1 MSNSD
6 PFGIEKAK
14 GTLRIP
20 KAPSKA
26 GGYARRVVRG
36 AKTKYHNATGKGA
49 ENLSSP
55 TGTRFGEY
63 SEGQKDA
70 RREARGRNAEIGF
83 AAGMIGGTATGFSV
97 HGAQA
102 GHDRRVYRQRE
113 FAKARVPRITSLGTK
128 ANKQKGRPGFRPIPL
143 AAGTAVGGALGYSA
157 SVIGRKSARQDLD
170 AVYNRQEKRKAKAA
184 AVAKARKKPELER
197 YTPDRNERTKMRA
210 KRSAAFAAGG
220 AGTMVGLKALE
231 RSQLPKAYRNYHRPY
246 KAKPALIA
254 AGVGAA
260 IGASGKLD
268 KEQYRV
274 KKNDPFGID
283 KGWDRAG
290 EAALTM
296 GVLGGVTAGTEGLK
310 RTYKR
315 RKKLQVVAKKE
326 NKAKGAAIAAGGA
339 ATLGGT
345 AALPRVEHAIV
356 RHKTGKIDAQIAN
369 LNASKPVKTPSK
381 NVNGQMMRTTSPKEK
396 IARGVKLKE
405 ISGKVDELNRA
416 RKAIKRPHLAGN
428 AKATWTGIAV
438 GAPALWYGSRHSV
451 SKKETGH
458 RRDVDAG
465 LVGGAVGAG
474 AYQEASYALKPLDRR
489 AEAKIKRNPDLNRQ
503 AREYQS
509 KMRPKN
515 AKAGDPSWRP
525 YFRNYPKNLPG
536 SKLKRALAITH
547 TGRSGGALTAA
558 AGGAAAV
565 GAAAADRKFFRK
577 PKDPVVAKFDQ
588 KPPPTNKRI
597 AHQKKAQAGFSLAGG
612 TLGLAALGTR
622 GKATALTRA
631 AKTSANGPKLLSAA
645 QKWKD
650 RSTGL
655 TTIGAGIGGVGAYN
669 FASYTNAEAKA
680 QAKKKGPVRKM
691 DDPFG
696 VSKRRYQI
704 NEDADPDVKYKL
716 DNAAGVAGA
725 ASAGGGVLA
734 GMPVG
739 EKLSDAM
746 VSRKR
751 GGKASYKAAAL
762 SGLKSKRAKAG
773 GALVGA
779 GIVGAAAVQHQA
791 KKKGVLVVKSD
802 PFGVEKGFRD
812 EMKKP
817 WRDRGLNPKEEM
829 KKPWSQRGPK
839 VGGLVGRKKKGN
851 LTPVSKLGPPK
862 FRGHTYT
869 GTEVNE
875 KTGERKQ
882 YGPTHVNVHP
892 KGKSLILRRPKYA
905 FDAYPGEMKGSPK
918 NKSQYLQRSPG
929 KVKLTPK
936 SVANEVHA
944 HAQSGSSK
952 EKVIGG
958 MKFKVNQDKVK
969 KDAFGVEKREG
980 SGGRDVAA
988 AAFPGWHGAIAGKK
1002 GRKLRSFGNEVAGTA
1017 LGGAAGGIVGGALTG
1032 GRATGVGIGVGS
1044 MAGSVA
1050 GSRRNQKRGHLKPI
1064 KKNYTDSAFGIVH

>member
-20 KAPSKA
+20 KAPSKS
-26 GGYARRVVRG
+26 GQYARRAVRG
-36 AKTKYHNATGKGA
+36 AKTKFHNATGKGA
-49 ENLSSP
+49 TNLDSP
-55 TGTRFGEY
+55 TGTPFGE
-63 SEGQKDA
+63 
-70 RREARGRNAEIGF
+70 RNAGEKY
-83 AAGMIGGTATGFSV
+83 ARKTDRDRSLKAGYLTGLVGGVTAGAMV
-97 HGAQA
+97 NGAQA
-102 GHDRRVYRQRE
+102 NRDRRVINQRE
-113 FAKARVPRITSLGTK
+113 FSKARVPRITSLGTK
-128 ANKQKGRPGFRPIPL
+128 ANKQKRWPRLHPGAL
-143 AAGTAVGGALGYSA
+143 AAGTAVGGALGYGASA
-157 SVIGRKSARQDLD
+157 IGRHTARKDLD
-170 AVYNRQEKRKAKAA
+170 TIYRRQERAKAKKASA
-184 AVAKARKKPELER
+184 IAKARKKPELER
-197 YTPDRNERTKMRA
+197 YTPDRTERAKMRA
-210 KRSAAFAAGG
+210 KRSATYAAGG
-220 AGTMVGLKALE
+220 AGTVVGLKALE
-231 RSQLPKAYRNYHRPY
+231 RSQLPKPYRKLRPY

-268 KEQYRV
+268 KEQYRI
-274 KKNDPFGID
+274 KKNDPFGIS
-283 KGWDRAG
+283 
-290 EAALTM
+290 
-296 GVLGGVTAGTEGLK
+296 
-310 RTYKR
+310 
-315 RKKLQVVAKKE
+315 KKE

-345 AALPRVEHAIV
+345 AALPRVEHTIV

-381 NVNGQMMRTTSPKEK
+381 NVNGQMMRSTSPKEK

-416 RKAIKRPHLAGN
+416 KKAIKRPHLAGN
-428 AKATWTGIAV
+428 AKATWAGIAV

-465 LVGGAVGAG
+465 LIGGAAGAG

-536 SKLKRALAITH
+536 SKLKRALAVTH

-691 DDPFG
+691 DDPFE
-696 VSKRRYQI
+696 V
-704 NEDADPDVKYKL
+704 
-716 DNAAGVAGA
+716 
-725 ASAGGGVLA
+725 
-734 GMPVG
+734 
-739 EKLSDAM
+739 
-746 VSRKR
+746 
-751 GGKASYKAAAL
+751 
-762 SGLKSKRAKAG
+762 
-773 GALVGA
+773 
-779 GIVGAAAVQHQA
+779 H
-791 KKKGVLVVKSD
+791 
-802 PFGVEKGFRD
+802 
-812 EMKKP
+812 
-817 WRDRGLNPKEEM
+817 
-829 KKPWSQRGPK
+829 
-839 VGGLVGRKKKGN
+839 
-851 LTPVSKLGPPK
+851 KLGSPK

-875 KTGERKQ
+875 KTGEHKQ

-905 FDAYPGEMKGSPK
+905 FDAYPGEMKGGK
-918 NKSQYLQRSPG
+918 DKTQHLQRSPG
-929 KVKLTPK
+929 KVKLAPK
-936 SVANEVHA
+936 SVASEVHA
-944 HAQSGSSK
+944 YAQSGSSK
-952 EKVIGG
+952 EKAIGG
-958 MKFKVNQDKVK
+958 LKFKVNHDKVR
-969 KDAFGVEKREG
+969 KDAFNVVKKEG

-988 AAFPGWHGAIAGKK
+988 AVFPGWHGAIAGKK
-1002 GRKLRSFGNEVAGTA
+1002 GRKLRSFGNETAGTII
-1017 LGGAAGGIVGGALTG
+1017 GGAAGGVVGGALTG
-1032 GRATGVGIGVGS
+1032 GRALGAGAGVGA

-1050 GSRRNQKRGHLKPI
+1050 GSRRNQRKGHLKPI
-1064 KKNYTDSAFGIVH
+1064 KKNFAESAFGIAH

>member
-1 MSNSD
+1 VSNSD
-6 PFGIEKAK
+6 PFGIEKA
-14 GTLRIP
+14 GSSLRIP
-20 KAPSKA
+20 KPPSQAK
-26 GGYARRVVRG
+26 GYARRVVRG

-49 ENLSSP
+49 TNLDSP
-55 TGTRFGEY
+55 TGTPFGER
-63 SEGQKDA
+63 SEGEKYA
-70 RREARGRNAEIGF
+70 RKEGRSRSAQLGF
-83 AAGMIGGTATGFSV
+83 ATGMIGGTATGFSV

-128 ANKQKGRPGFRPIPL
+128 AGKQKQGRPGFRPIPL

-170 AVYNRQEKRKAKAA
+170 AIYNRQEKRKAKAA

-197 YTPDRNERTKMRA
+197 YTPDRTERTKMRA

-254 AGVGAA
+254 AGIGAA

-274 KKNDPFGID
+274 KKNDPFGIS
-283 KGWDRAG
+283 
-290 EAALTM
+290 
-296 GVLGGVTAGTEGLK
+296 
-310 RTYKR
+310 
-315 RKKLQVVAKKE
+315 KKE
-326 NKAKGAAIAAGGA
+326 NKDSKLKGAAIAAGGA

-356 RHKTGKIDAQIAN
+356 RHKTGKIDSQIAG
-369 LNASKPVKTPSK
+369 LKASVPPKKPQRVQFGQKIATGSK
-381 NVNGQMMRTTSPKEK
+381 KEK
-396 IARGVKLKE
+396 IERGVKLKQ
-405 ISGKVDELNRA
+405 ITGKIDDLNRA
-416 RKAIKRPHLAGN
+416 KKAIKRPHLAGN

-536 SKLKRALAITH
+536 SKLKRALAVTH

-558 AGGAAAV
+558 AGGVAAI
-565 GAAAADRKFFRK
+565 GAAAADRKYFRK

-612 TLGLAALGTR
+612 TLGLAALASR
-622 GKATALTRA
+622 GKAGTLTRA

-716 DNAAGVAGA
+716 DNAAGVAGG
-725 ASAGGGVLA
+725 ASGLGGVLA
-734 GMPVG
+734 GAPVG
-739 EKLSDAM
+739 EELADAQI
-746 VSRKR
+746 SRKR
-751 GGKASYKAAAL
+751 GGKASYKTAAL
-762 SGLKSKRAKAG
+762 KGLKSKRGKAG
-773 GALVGA
+773 IALGGA
-779 GIVGAAAVQHQA
+779 GVVGAAAIQHQA
-791 KKKGVLVVKSD
+791 KKKGVLVIKSD

-839 VGGLVGRKKKGN
+839 VGGLVGRKKAKGN
-851 LTPVSKLGPPK
+851 LAPVSKLGPPK

-875 KTGERKQ
+875 KTGEHKQ

-918 NKSQYLQRSPG
+918 NKSQFLQRSPG
-929 KVKLTPK
+929 KVKLAPK

-958 MKFKVNQDKVK
+958 LKFKVNQDKVK

-1002 GRKLRSFGNEVAGTA
+1002 GRKVRAFANEAVGAT
-1017 LGGAAGGIVGGALTG
+1017 LGGAAGSVIGGPIVGGAG
-1032 GRATGVGIGVGS
+1032 A
-1044 MAGSVA
+1044 MAGGFA
-1050 GSRRNQKRGHLKPI
+1050 GGRRNQKKGHLKPV
-1064 KKNYTDSAFGIVH
+1064 KKNYAGSAFGIVHV